1 MATNLRR
8 RQWRDSDILLLIVN
22 PILLVIIAIYFWGLA
37 ALLVAGLVLTALA
50 MVAMIFIVAAPGK
63 VGGHEPDESG
73 TS

>member
-50 MVAMIFIVAAPGK
+50 MVAMIFIVAAPAK
-63 VGGHEPDESG
+63 VGGHEPDESE